1 MLVWDDGLPE
11 IWFLKALW
19 LSGIVTYLPHLTA
32 TTVKVGKSC
41 VKVGKSC
48 ERCSSHQTKMNG
60 LNGTII
66 IFIPFAW
73 LGTWYH
79 QTDR

>member
-11 IWFLKALW
+11 IWFLKPLVGYQE
-19 LSGIVTYLPHLTA
+19 LLHIYHHHIPLPLRP

-48 ERCSSHQTKMNG
+48 ERCSSHQTKMN
-60 LNGTII
+60 
-66 IFIPFAW
+66 
-73 LGTWYH
+73 
-79 QTDR
+79 D